1 MMINITTPKTI
12 PYFQILF
19 RTMKYYHLRRLTDVV
34 EDNSQRYY
42 IFLRKKRIQIK
53 IIKSSNKTTEEIQNY
68 LNYTFKNSY
77 LGIQEN
83 CFDILDL
90 KQVRKIKL

>member
-1 MMINITTPKTI
+1 MFVIN
-12 PYFQILF
+12 
-19 RTMKYYHLRRLTDVV
+19 
-34 EDNSQRYY
+34 
-42 IFLRKKRIQIK
+42 IFLRKKSIQIK

>member
-1 MMINITTPKTI
+1 MMINITTPKKI

-34 EDNSQRYY
+34 EDDSQKYY
-42 IFLRKKRIQIK
+42 IFLRQKSIQIK
-53 IIKSSNKTTEEIQNY
+53 IIESSNKTIEEIQNY
-68 LNYTFKNSY
+68 LNYTFKNNY
-77 LGIQEN
+77 LGIQES